1 MDFIRSWLGSRVSSH
16 YIFIVL
22 AIIGGIPG
30 PFGQLNIIINGSRYV
45 SNNDTLIIHC
55 AGGVRGRYHNYDV
68 FIKKIEQRNKIPVMG
83 FLWCLKLFGG
93 CWKTICIVFAAENE
107 WFVRMAGMFLFREVA
122 EFCWS
127 QILQKLLFLLVIII
141 PLFSTQKLI
150 LERFPIFRF

>member
-22 AIIGGIPG
+22 AIIGGDTWT
-30 PFGQLNIIINGSRYV
+30 FGQLNIIINGSRYV

-93 CWKTICIVFAAENE
+93 CWKTICICCWE
-107 WFVRMAGMFLFREVA
+107 RMICTKGGNVLFREVA